1 MPDVVTA
8 MMRTFAALLFAVA
21 FAAPAVSATAA
32 QPPAPQQ
39 QEEFVPVNELPPTEQ
54 LAAAP
59 LLIGA
64 YVFVIVVLFLYLVS
78 LARRLTV
85 VQREIERLDVDLKRT
100 GRG

>member
-1 MPDVVTA
+1 MPA
-8 MMRTFAALLFAVA
+8 MMRTVAALLIALA
-21 FAAPAVSATAA
+21 CAAPAVSAAA

-39 QEEFVPVNELPPTEQ
+39 QEEFIPINELPPEDQ

-59 LLIGA
+59 LLVGA
-64 YVFVIVVLFLYLVS
+64 YVFVIVVLFLYLIS

-85 VQREIERLDVDLKRT
+85 VQREIERLDSDLKRT

>member
-1 MPDVVTA
+1 MTA
-8 MMRTFAALLFAVA
+8 MMRTFAALLVA
-21 FAAPAVSATAA
+21 LACAAPAVSAAA

-39 QEEFVPVNELPPTEQ
+39 QDEFVPINELPPEDQ

-85 VQREIERLDVDLKRT
+85 VQRDIERLDSDLKRT

>member
-1 MPDVVTA
+1 MTA
-8 MMRTFAALLFAVA
+8 MIRTIAALMLALACAV
-21 FAAPAVSATAA
+21 PAVSAAQ
-32 QPPAPQQ
+32 QPPLPER
-39 QEEFVPVNELPPTEQ
+39 QEVYVPISQLPPEEQ

-85 VQREIERLDVDLKRT
+85 VQREIDRLDADLKRT
-100 GRG
+100 SRA